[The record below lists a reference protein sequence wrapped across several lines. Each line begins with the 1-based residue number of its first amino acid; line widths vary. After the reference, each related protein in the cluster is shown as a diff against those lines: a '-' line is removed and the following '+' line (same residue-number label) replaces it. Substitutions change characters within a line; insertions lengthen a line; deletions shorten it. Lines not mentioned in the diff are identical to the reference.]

1 MKVQFIAKVTDNEGK
16 IVTKTIEAETTVPDI
31 SEFGDATTFLSVF
44 DRYEQAVL
52 NVRNQ
57 MAADLTQAYLE
68 AAALED
74 AEKRGLYQRNKAAQ

>member
-1 MKVQFIAKVTDNEGK
+1 MKVQFTAKVTDDDGK
-16 IVTKTIEAETTVPDI
+16 TVTKTVEAEATVPDI

-52 NVRNQ
+52 DVRNQ
-57 MAADLTQAYLE
+57 TAAELTQAYLE

-74 AEKRGLYQRNKAAQ
+74 AAKKGPYQQDKAVR

>member
-1 MKVQFIAKVTDNEGK
+1 MKVQFTAKVIDDEGK
-16 IVTKTIEAETTVPDI
+16 TVTKTIEAETTVPDI
-31 SEFGDATTFLSVF
+31 SEFGKASSFLDVF

-57 MAADLTQAYLE
+57 TAADLTQAYLE

-74 AEKRGLYQRNKAAQ
+74 AAKKGL

>member
-1 MKVQFIAKVTDNEGK
+1 MKVQFTAKVIDDEGK
-16 IVTKTIEAETTVPDI
+16 TVTQTVETETIVPDI
-31 SEFGDATTFLSVF
+31 GEFGDASSFLAVF

-57 MAADLTQAYLE
+57 TAADITQAYLE

-74 AEKRGLYQRNKAAQ
+74 AEKRGLYQQDKTAQ

>member
-1 MKVQFIAKVTDNEGK
+1 MKVQITAKVIDDEGK
-16 IVTKTIEAETTVPDI
+16 TVTKTIEAETAVPDI
-31 SEFGDATTFLSVF
+31 SEFGKASNFLDVF
-44 DRYEQAVL
+44 DRYEQAVI

-74 AEKRGLYQRNKAAQ
+74 AEKKGLKRQYKAAR